1 MRQAAHVASVAH
13 DDQRP
18 LGVGTGG
25 NRGIAL
31 GDETESIGRFAT
43 TGLGSRH
50 GGRPTIPDALDQVCG
65 LCSDDVMHL
74 RDHRLARVD
83 SGR

>member
-1 MRQAAHVASVAH
+1 MTSV
-13 DDQRP
+13 RYV
-18 LGVGTGG
+18 GVGTGG

-43 TGLGSRH
+43 TALGSH
-50 GGRPTIPDALDQVCG
+50 QGGRPTIPDALDQVCG